1 MSDFAP
7 ADVTPL
13 VCVQQAPD
21 STDFSVVRGPGVP
34 DDFWLAVL
42 AHWGTAGGQTATRI
56 LVPREV
62 LLGALTWLPRSC
74 RAYNVGLEWDDV
86 ARSVLETL
94 ESERHAVASAL
105 AKISPVDPAEVA
117 GWLKLSRHRGGL
129 RWFQERDLARL
140 LALRHGA
147 NFSVPGAGKTTV
159 TYALYEI
166 ERVQGRV
173 ERLLVVAPMS
183 AFESWIDEASA
194 WLRPCPRIVVFDG
207 RALPLGSEI
216 AIVNYQRLTGGFS
229 QLAEWVGEAPT
240 HVVLDEAHRAKR
252 GWSGQW
258 GRTCLSL
265 GFSAARRDVL
275 TGTPAPNHPRDLLAL
290 LDFCWPGQAEMLL
303 PASSLVAKP
312 EAEAVVKAG
321 DVIKPLF
328 VRTTKTELELP
339 PIEFRVHTVP
349 LGGLQAEIY
358 RSLRSRYAGQLIAS
372 QTEQANLLRLGRT
385 VMYLLEA
392 ATNPALLPVGSA
404 DADPLSLRHPPLD
417 IPSGSRLAEL
427 VARYGEYETP
437 SKFVEL
443 AALLEKN
450 ARDGRKTLVWS
461 NFVRNLNL
469 LAHET
474 LLNLSPALIHGGV
487 PYEAERGPSRTKEL
501 ARFRHDANCMV
512 LLANPAALGE
522 GASLH
527 DVCHDAVYLDR
538 TFNAGQYLQSLDRI
552 HRLGLGPD
560 EVTNITLLLT
570 ADTVDTVVNDRV
582 ASKVMV
588 LERLLSDSHLSELC
602 LPDDEDYGQPIDLT
616 RADVEALMGHL
627 RSDS

>member
-1 MSDFAP
+1 MSDPAG

-13 VCVQQAPD
+13 VRVQHAPS
-21 STDFSVVRGPGVP
+21 STDFWVVRGQGVP
-34 DDFWLAVL
+34 ADFWLSVL

-62 LLGALTWLPRSC
+62 LLGNLTWLLHSC
-74 RAYNVGLEWDDV
+74 RSYNVGLEWDDV
-86 ARSVLETL
+86 ARSVLERL
-94 ESERHAVASAL
+94 ESERHAVAA
-105 AKISPVDPAEVA
+105 ARAELRPINADDVA
-117 GWLKLSRHRGGL
+117 SWLKSSRHRGGL
-129 RWFQERDLARL
+129 RWFQQRDLARL

-166 ERVQGRV
+166 ERVRGRV
-173 ERLLVVAPMS
+173 ARLLVVAPIS
-183 AFESWIDEASA
+183 AFESWIDEACM
-194 WLRPCPRIVVFDG
+194 WLDPSPRVVVFDG
-207 RALPLGSEI
+207 RALPLQSEI
-216 AIVNYQRLTGGFS
+216 VIVNYQRLVGAFD
-229 QLAEWVGEAPT
+229 QLAGWVGEAPT
-240 HVVLDEAHRAKR
+240 QVVLDEAHRAKR

-265 GFSAARRDVL
+265 GFGAERRDVL

-290 LDFCWPGQAEMLL
+290 LDYCWPGQAESLL
-303 PASSLVAKP
+303 PSSSLVAKP
-312 EAEAVVKAG
+312 EAEAVASAG
-321 DVIKPLF
+321 EVIKPFF
-328 VRTTKTELELP
+328 VRTTKTELQLP
-339 PIEFRVHTVP
+339 PIEFHVHPVP
-349 LGGLQAEIY
+349 LDGLQAEIY
-358 RSLRSRYAGQLIAS
+358 RALRSRYAGQFITS
-372 QTEQANLLRLGRT
+372 QTEQASLLRLGRA

-392 ATNPALLPVGSA
+392 ATNPALLPVGSS

-437 SKFVEL
+437 RKFVEL
-443 AALLEKN
+443 AALLERN
-450 ARDGRKTLVWS
+450 AHEGRKTLVWS
-461 NFVRNLNL
+461 NFVRNLEL

-474 LLNLSPALIHGGV
+474 LVTLNPALIHGGV
-487 PYEAERGPSRTKEL
+487 PYESERGPSRTGEL
-501 ARFRHDANCMV
+501 SRFRRDADCMV

-552 HRLGLGPD
+552 HRLGLGPNQ
-560 EVTNITLLLT
+560 VTHISLLLT
-570 ADTVDTVVNDRV
+570 AETVDEVVNDRV
-582 ASKVMV
+582 ASKVTV
-588 LERLLSDSHLSELC
+588 LEQLLGDSHLSELC

-627 RSDS
+627 RSDA

>member
-1 MSDFAP
+1 
-7 ADVTPL
+7 
-13 VCVQQAPD
+13 
-21 STDFSVVRGPGVP
+21 
-34 DDFWLAVL
+34 
-42 AHWGTAGGQTATRI
+42 
-56 LVPREV
+56 
-62 LLGALTWLPRSC
+62 
-74 RAYNVGLEWDDV
+74 V
-86 ARSVLETL
+86 ARSVLKTL
-94 ESERHAVASAL
+94 ESDRLAVESAL
-105 AKISPVDPAEVA
+105 AGLSPVDAADVA
-117 GWLKLSRHRGGL
+117 SWLNSSRHLGGL

-166 ERVQGRV
+166 ERVRGRV
-173 ERLLVVAPMS
+173 ARLLVVAPMS
-183 AFESWIDEASA
+183 AFESWIDEVGT
-194 WLRPCPRIVVFDG
+194 WLHPSPRIVVFDG
-207 RALPLGSEI
+207 RTLPMQSEVVV
-216 AIVNYQRLTGGFS
+216 VNYQRLVGGFS
-229 QLAEWVGEAPT
+229 QLADWVGEAPT

-265 GFSAARRDVL
+265 GFGAARRDIL

-290 LDFCWPGQAEMLL
+290 LDFCWPGQAEGLL
-303 PASSLVAKP
+303 PPSSLVAKP
-312 EAEAVVKAG
+312 EVEAVANAG
-321 DVIKPLF
+321 DVIRPLF
-328 VRTTKTELELP
+328 VRTTKTELQLP
-339 PIEFRVHTVP
+339 PIEFHVRTIP
-349 LGGLQAEIY
+349 LDGLQAEIY
-358 RSLRSRYAGQLIAS
+358 KALRSRYAGQLKAS
-372 QTEQANLLRLGRT
+372 QTEQAHLLRLGRT

-404 DADPLSLRHPPLD
+404 DGDPLSLRHPPLD
-417 IPSGSRLAEL
+417 ILPGSRLAEL

-437 SKFVEL
+437 RKFVEL
-443 AALLEKN
+443 AALLEEN
-450 ARDGRKTLVWS
+450 AREGRKTLVWS

-469 LAHET
+469 LARET
-474 LLNLSPALIHGGV
+474 LLTLSPALIHGGV
-487 PYEAERGPSRTKEL
+487 PYEAEHGPSRTSEL
-501 ARFRHDANCMV
+501 ARFRRDANCMV

-582 ASKVMV
+582 TSKVNV

-616 RADVEALMGHL
+616 RADIEALMGHL
-627 RSDS
+627 RSEP